1 MSSTVFLINWSSIVW
16 SVRFS
21 KFRVQLLTKTVSEMQ
36 EGYRNKKW
44 RSYKKDE
51 LNSLY
56 KEQDSYEITPNNVTI
71 VIKLLEYSL
80 RYYRAVKQE

>member
-1 MSSTVFLINWSSIVW
+1 
-16 SVRFS
+16 
-21 KFRVQLLTKTVSEMQ
+21 MQ

>member
-1 MSSTVFLINWSSIVW
+1 MSSTVFLINWSGIVW
-16 SVRFS
+16 SVRFG

-56 KEQDSYEITPNNVTI
+56 KEQDSYEITPNNVTV